1 MQEERL
7 EISHKRRIT
16 RLIDHIETSIQI
28 LIAFSLLLIALALL
42 IHTIIHTVQQLST
55 GKNVIHTTIKGI
67 QDILLVIIILEI
79 LWTVVSFI
87 ESSTIP
93 LEPFLIIAIISS
105 VRGLILQSTKTI
117 EATGHELNQV
127 IIEIGIHGLS
137 ILVLVIA
144 LYILRKS
151 RKFTSQTVKKG

>member
-1 MQEERL
+1 MEEKIELSHKKKITRTIGAVETAVQVL
-7 EISHKRRIT
+7 IAVSLLMVATGLLIYTMVHISH
-16 RLIDHIETSIQI
+16 E
-28 LIAFSLLLIALALL
+28 FLL
-42 IHTIIHTVQQLST
+42 
-55 GKNVIHTTIKGI
+55 GKDVIHTTIKAI

-117 EATGHELNQV
+117 EASSEEITKV
-127 IIEIGIHGLS
+127 IIEMGVHGLS
-137 ILVLVIA
+137 ILVLVLA
-144 LYILRKS
+144 LFILRKS
-151 RKFTSQTVKKG
+151 RAYLR